1 MVTNNLSNCSLASTI
16 SIKYQESSPSI
27 FRTTG
32 NTGITFRIGKVEEE
46 KVVFQDM
53 PSKLLLNMGLLLD

>member
-16 SIKYQESSPSI
+16 LIKYQESSPSI

-32 NTGITFRIGKVEEE
+32 NTGITFKIGKVEEE

-53 PSKLLLNMGLLLD
+53 TSKLLLNMGLLLD